1 MKVYVKKD
9 NGLKL
14 LGEGIS
20 YSKKELMLK
29 EGGITAMVGKNDA
42 PAGNL
47 VNQARQTI
55 NTNSNVD
62 SVYIP
67 TEANSSMPG
76 ADKRMVANNMQD
88 TTLQTTSDKLNSN
101 ELNKASQMGVEGMEV
116 TKPSNSDTQSNSFES
131 IKSRKV
137 MDEMRA
143 NSVPFTKSELTAFL
157 KSL

>member
-9 NGLKL
+9 KALKL
-14 LGEGIS
+14 LGEGKV
-20 YSKKELMLK
+20 YSKKQLMLK

-116 TKPSNSDTQSNSFES
+116 TKPNNSGTSFES

-157 KSL
+157 NSL

>member
-9 NGLKL
+9 KVLKL
-14 LGEGIS
+14 LGEGKV

-29 EGGITAMVGKNDA
+29 EDGITAMVGKKDA

-88 TTLQTTSDKLNSN
+88 TTLKTTSDKLNSN

-116 TKPSNSDTQSNSFES
+116 TKPNNSGTQSNSFES

-137 MDEMRA
+137 MDEMRK
-143 NSVPFTKSELTAFL
+143 NSIPFTKSELTRFL
-157 KSL
+157 KTI